1 MGSIIP
7 LPLPFLICISIYLY
21 HRINS
26 SSFMHTDTES
36 VTGSLLNLPTNI
48 SQGVLY

>member
-7 LPLPFLICISIYLY
+7 FLIRIGIYLY

-26 SSFMHTDTES
+26 SSFMHTDAES
-36 VTGSLLNLPTNI
+36 VTGALLDRPTNI